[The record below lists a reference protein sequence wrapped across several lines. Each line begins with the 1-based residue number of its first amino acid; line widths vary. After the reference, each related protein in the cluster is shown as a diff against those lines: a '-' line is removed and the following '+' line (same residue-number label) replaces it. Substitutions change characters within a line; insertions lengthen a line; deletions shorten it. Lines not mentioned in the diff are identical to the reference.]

1 MSNINDLP
9 HPEEAR
15 SAVSKDASALVRAH
29 LSFLPA
35 TASSGRA
42 SERIRLSNPLA
53 GLDPAIHVFFL
64 RHSLSN
70 KDVDPRDKP
79 GGGEFFDARM

>member
-1 MSNINDLP
+1 MAVGCNRRLADSNLLGD
-9 HPEEAR
+9 EE
-15 SAVSKDASALVRAH
+15 L
-29 LSFLPA
+29 
-35 TASSGRA
+35 
-42 SERIRLSNPLA
+42 ERCSLKRNRLSNPMA